1 MLCKCGKILYKILG
15 WSYDDLPDY
24 WTHKQVVIGFPH
36 TSNFDTCLAFAYIK
50 LAKVN
55 AKLLVKQEWFFWP
68 MSLLLKSLGGIPVRR
83 EKASGVVD
91 MVAGEFKKRDEFV
104 LALVPEG
111 TRKNATRIR
120 TGFWNIAKK
129 AGVPIVCWY
138 LDHER
143 KRTRWLGCIL
153 PGESLDDDLLK
164 IKALYEKEGYSIPYN
179 KPVNPQAR

>member
-1 MLCKCGKILYKILG
+1 MLSLFGKILYKIIG

-24 WTHKQVVIGFPH
+24 WASKQVVIGFPH
-36 TSNFDTCLAFAYIK
+36 TSNYDTFLAFSYIK

-68 MSLLLKSLGGIPVRR
+68 MSLLLKRLGGVPVCRD
-83 EKASGVVD
+83 KASGFVD
-91 MVAGEFKKRDEFV
+91 RIAGEFEMSDEFI

-111 TRKNATRIR
+111 TRKNVRRIR

-129 AGVPIVCWY
+129 ADVPIVCWY
-138 LDHER
+138 LDHDR
-143 KRTRWLGCIL
+143 KRTRWLGSFM

-164 IKALYEKEGYSIPYN
+164 VKAIYDEAGYNIPYS
-179 KPVNPQAR
+179 KPE